1 MSARSAKRLPFS
13 ILISSLQPW
22 KQFQSIAEVFMTP
35 GLWKRTSALE
45 VIGISG
51 IVRLQGLAP
60 GARPWARA
68 QLTSWDL
75 ALPHLCR
82 MKNIV

>member
-51 IVRLQGLAP
+51 IVRSRALRLGP
-60 GARPWARA
+60 GPGPE
-68 QLTSWDL
+68 LSSHPGT
-75 ALPHLCR
+75 
-82 MKNIV
+82 